1 MTADV
6 ESTVTI
12 TRRGEERLRAG
23 HPWIYRSDVRDDG
36 APGGA
41 VVRVVSQKGR
51 LLGRAIYS
59 DRSQIALRWM
69 AEGDEPVDDAL
80 LRRRLERAIAL
91 RESLAIDAD
100 AYRVVHAE
108 ADGLPALI
116 VDRYRDVLVVQALA
130 QGSDRWLE
138 RIVDL
143 LAELLAPRGILAR
156 NDARVRDL
164 EGLPREVRVAHG
176 EVGESVVVRD
186 GTLELE
192 VDLRAGQKTG
202 LFLDQRDNREAAG
215 RLARGR
221 GLDVFSYSGG
231 FALRLARVC
240 TDVTAVEISADAS
253 ARIQA
258 NARRNGIANLSV
270 ATANAF
276 DWLRAADERGDR
288 FDTIVLDPPAFA
300 KSRAAL
306 AKALGGY
313 KEVNLRAMRLLAPGG
328 VLVTSS
334 CSHHVD
340 EATFS
345 GVLADAAADVGA
357 RMALIERRGQALDHP
372 VVLGIPESSY
382 LKCFVL
388 RRLR

>member
-1 MTADV
+1 MATDV

-41 VVRVVSQKGR
+41 VVRVVSQRGR

-69 AEGDEPVDDAL
+69 AEGDEPVDDVL

-91 RESLAIDAD
+91 RESLAIDGD

-138 RIVDL
+138 RIVEL
-143 LAELLAPRGILAR
+143 LVELLAPRGILLR
-156 NDARVRDL
+156 NDARVREL
-164 EGLPREVRVAHG
+164 EGLPREVRVARG
-176 EVGESVVVRD
+176 EVGESVFVRD
-186 GTLELE
+186 GTLVLE

-202 LFLDQRDNREAAG
+202 LFLDQRENREAAG
-215 RLARGR
+215 CLARGR
-221 GLDVFSYSGG
+221 GLDVFSYDGG
-231 FALRLARVC
+231 FALRLARAC
-240 TDVTAVEISADAS
+240 THVTAVEISADAS
-253 ARIQA
+253 ARIDA

-270 ATANAF
+270 VTANAF
-276 DWLRAADERGDR
+276 DWLRAADERGER

-300 KSRAAL
+300 KSRATV

-313 KEVNLRAMRLLAPGG
+313 KEINLRAMRMLRPGG
-328 VLVTSS
+328 VLLTSS

-340 EATFS
+340 DAVF
-345 GVLADAAADVGA
+345 GQMLAAAAADAGA
-357 RMALIERRGQALDHP
+357 RLALIARRGQALDHP
-372 VVLGIPESSY
+372 VLLGIPETSY

-388 RRLR
+388 RRLD